1 MEAALKTPVTSDQSD
16 PGPAP
21 LTIATDRV
29 CGLVV
34 RARQFAAKYAAP
46 DTEDGSNAAD
56 DGMAGVLEFDSNDG
70 IAIEIREYIAAL
82 DVDEQADLIALAW
95 LGRDSG
101 TREDWSGLRAEA
113 RERNTARTADY
124 LMGMPL
130 LADYLEEGLAVFGE
144 SCLDFEARDL

>member
-1 MEAALKTPVTSDQSD
+1 MKKPVTSEQSD

-34 RARQFAAKYAAP
+34 RARQFAGKYLAP

-56 DGMAGVLEFDSNDG
+56 DGMAVVLEFDPNDS
-70 IAIEIREYIAAL
+70 ITIELRQYIAGL
-82 DVDEQADLIALAW
+82 NVEEQADLIALAW

-101 TREDWSGLRAEA
+101 TREDWAGLRAEA
-113 RERNTARTADY
+113 RERNTQRTADY